1 MCGVVIMFSII
12 RFIFFIIIFLIGL
25 FILKKSSL
33 VHKKKFRVVL
43 IVICVIF
50 TTILSLFPIENV
62 FVTFSTPE
70 AAFEYFHSCPA
81 IFIVNGEKTDLVIGE
96 KDSAYVYRIIP
107 KSNKRWKIGN
117 SFDTK
122 MKFRKIVGEVAIY
135 GHQYKNSEELY
146 IEVSHRYGKALEISD
161 SKQSKFLY
169 LIDKDV
175 KIKSVYTYY
184 AYIGDADENYYIC
197 IGDEKIYLFD
207 KQ

>member
-12 RFIFFIIIFLIGL
+12 RVIFFIIIFLIGL
-25 FILKKSSL
+25 FILKKSSFI
-33 VHKKKFRVVL
+33 HKKKFRVAL
-43 IVICVIF
+43 IAIFVIL

-81 IFIVNGEKTDLVIGE
+81 IFTVNGEKTDLVIGE

-107 KSNKRWKIGN
+107 KSNKGWKIGN

-122 MKFRKIVGEVAIY
+122 MKFQKIVGEVAIDGY
-135 GHQYKNSEELY
+135 QYRNSEELY
-146 IEVSHRYGKALEISD
+146 IEISHRYGKALEIRD
-161 SKQSKFLY
+161 SKQSELLY
-169 LIDKDV
+169 LIDKDG
-175 KIKSVYTYY
+175 KSMSKYIYY
-184 AYIGDADENYYIC
+184 AYIGEVDENYYIC

-207 KQ
+207 K